1 MFHPCTLSSEFK
13 TVPLNFKPAMFD
25 FVGGND
31 KCCCLIRLAERSTG
45 LLKTLFPATARVR
58 NSIPAIVTTS
68 VACKMNIVII
78 ISYL

>member
-13 TVPLNFKPAMFD
+13 TVPLNFKPAMCD

-45 LLKTLFPATARVR
+45 LLKTLFPAAARVL

>member
-13 TVPLNFKPAMFD
+13 TVPLNFKPAMFE
-25 FVGGND
+25 FAGGND
-31 KCCCLIRLAERSTG
+31 KCCCLVRLAERSTG
-45 LLKTLFPATARVR
+45 LLKTLFPATARVL

-68 VACKMNIVII
+68 VACKMNVVII